1 MFYIKIP
8 WLSSVLTFIKEPYQ
22 TRISIC
28 DVYVNL
34 VIKKEKY
41 VLGRTVHMSSRKLL
55 FTIVYNFLLNLFCGR

>member
-41 VLGRTVHMSSRKLL
+41 VLGRTVHMSVNWQQPFHRK
-55 FTIVYNFLLNLFCGR
+55 IAAAS